1 STIRFEFFND
11 LETSTRFEESFEMK
25 LYFIVSEL
33 LNNILKHS
41 KATAAKLYVH
51 CSMKQLHILVED
63 NGEGFKSQD
72 NQLNDGYGLNTVKA
86 RIQNMMGEIH
96 IVSDEKKGTIIELIV
111 PTT

>member
-41 KATAAKLYVH
+41 KATAAKVYLTEN
-51 CSMKQLHILVED
+51 KQQLIITVQD
-63 NGEGFKSQD
+63 NGKGFDSQDKKSLEGF
-72 NQLNDGYGLNTVKA
+72 GLNRIKA
-86 RIQNMMGEIH
+86 RINNL
-96 IVSDEKKGTIIELIV
+96 KGKFFITSQANQGTTITLLI
-111 PTT
+111 PIL